1 MTPVAT
7 EIPVSVIIPIFTAI
21 SDRQWEKFQELEADF
36 VLNYGVEIW
45 QEVFNFRIK
54 PALDKESDRWLLIQW
69 CGQGINWVKNVS

>member
-1 MTPVAT
+1 MPEKPA
-7 EIPVSVIIPIFTAI
+7 ELPVSVIIPIFTAI
-21 SDRQWEKFQELEADF
+21 SDHQWEKFQELEADF
-36 VLNYGVEIW
+36 VSQHGIEVW